1 MAIEVSKAGISRAG
15 EDLLSNSNSL
25 YNLFDTLTEV
35 TNSIGTNLTGF
46 PQCDELIAT
55 LNKINSTRENIKYAI
70 DEFGNYLIDTVAPG
84 YDAFMNAL
92 SAIAEGSEVDV
103 RVE

>member
-1 MAIEVSKAGISRAG
+1 MAIEVSKEGISRAG
-15 EDLLSNSNSL
+15 QELLSSSNTL
-25 YNLFDTLTEV
+25 YNLFDELTEI

-46 PQCDELIAT
+46 PQCEELIET
-55 LNKINSTRENIKYAI
+55 LNKVNSTRENIKYAI
-70 DEFGNYLIDTVAPG
+70 DEFGNYLVNTIAPG

-92 SAIAEGSEVDV
+92 SAVAEGSEVNA